1 MLGHL
6 LCLPLSWWS
15 RGHQNPPAAPESCR
29 GPGEA
34 GLEDCVHRKLSHP
47 DSLVRTWAGCQIFS
61 HPPPRAPPS
70 FPWLPQIWGFLS
82 SLPFP
87 LSVTCVPGFPPDQRN
102 GDKEFVIRRAATNRV
117 LNVLRH
123 WVSKHSQV
131 GGTPRDAPQS
141 RRAAGDPRSLTQE
154 LAALIFLGGPAQ
166 IPYKGT

>member
-1 MLGHL
+1 MLGHP

-15 RGHQNPPAAPESCR
+15 RGRQNPPGPLKAAEVREKQACM
-29 GPGEA
+29 
-34 GLEDCVHRKLSHP
+34 DCVHRKLSHL

-61 HPPPRAPPS
+61 PPPIRAPPPS
-70 FPWLPQIWGFLS
+70 PSSPRSGVSYPHYLLP
-82 SLPFP
+82 
-87 LSVTCVPGFPPDQRN
+87 SVTCVPGFPPDQRN

-141 RRAAGDPRSLTQE
+141 RRATGDPRSLTQE
-154 LAALIFLGGPAQ
+154 PAALIFLGGPAQ